1 MTAGAVASDQS
12 LRFVERLETFRDR
25 LLQVDWRNR
34 SILLRQARRKWSL
47 DLAGLGP
54 LFAGVAQEAV
64 EKALAGSGRVAIVL
78 DSDDSDI
85 AADIRSSVSQLERSQ
100 RLIFEESGLDDGYL
114 GFPFVVG
121 HIAPDKFVRAPVV
134 LFPAAIERVRGS
146 RGAGFY
152 LTFSQDE
159 PPVLNRALLAA
170 LRKVRGI
177 VVPKGLEDSLAEALE
192 APAGSPAETD
202 AVLAFLQRLHR
213 TLEGASLPLVDQLP
227 AKAKPVP
234 LAPITAE
241 ALAAMPPTR
250 LHLEP
255 LAVVGSFPQGST
267 AIFADY
273 EVLLE
278 RAAGGETDQGIVDD
292 LLEAPASSPPTQPP
306 EEARRIDS
314 IADRRLNFALPTDG
328 SQDAV
333 LVEAQQADCVVV
345 RGPPGT
351 GKSQVIVNLV
361 TDCLAKGQ
369 RVLVVCQKRAA
380 LDVVFQRL
388 ERAGLAEAA
397 LLVHDSRADRAAQ
410 FKRLARRMEGAPPP
424 VEERLARVFEETT
437 VAIDRMVGELNALV
451 NPFWTEAF
459 GGVRPFEL
467 YGAASPGYAPRLG
480 LADRAQSLTVAD
492 LKEAL
497 EACPKLEEG
506 NRRFDGPGAPLSG
519 RKPLASAG
527 LPAKAEFEA
536 ALSKVEKSA
545 TEGALCL
552 RGPGEQAAMISS
564 AMAFNALRAKG
575 YRFLLPAWWKA
586 SRAVKRLQ
594 QARASDPR
602 VQDPVV
608 LENSLAAGAELSAA
622 VGGLDKWLTEAG
634 WASVSDLLDDPKAA
648 GARAGAMRAA
658 LSDFEAMV
666 EHDRRVAGLSPA
678 AGALYAAC
686 AAGLGA
692 SPGPWAPT
700 LKQEVYGAWI
710 AAFEARNPQLVG
722 EPFARYL
729 ELRARLSQALD
740 ARRELLVAQL
750 AGDLARRFRTPKLP
764 PGDFHPNT
772 KLDTQWKKLA
782 YEFGK
787 QRRVK
792 SIRRLLEE
800 FPFQFGQV
808 APCWLTS
815 PEAASDIF
823 PLERGLFDLVIFD
836 EASQL
841 AVERALPAIYRGK
854 RSVIAGDEKQLRPFD
869 LFQIRE
875 DEDEGDEEPDAV
887 TEAESLLVLAMRI
900 FTPRYLSWHY
910 RSKFQELID
919 FSNHAFYEGNLQ
931 IAANVGRSAAV
942 PPIEFDMVPGV
953 WKDRTNRQ
961 EAERVAEI
969 VKVLLGG
976 KGPTGAAP
984 SVGVI
989 TFNDQ
994 QRDLILDT
1002 VEARRGADPEFE
1014 RLWAAA
1020 DGPDRLLDDRPFVKN
1035 LENVQGDERD
1045 IIVFSVGYA
1054 PGPDGKMRVQFGSL
1068 SQPGGENRLNVAVTR
1083 AREKVIL
1090 VASFDPKALAVDG
1103 SKNLGPQRLK
1113 QYLVYAQAVSQM
1125 RKDTVAAVLKDLDP
1139 AAGQVAPSHV
1149 ALTFEKPFEDQL
1161 KEALEAAGLKVDAR
1175 VGFSDYK
1182 VDLAVAHPTTPGRY
1196 VMAIECDG
1204 ETFHSAR
1211 SARER
1216 DVERQKFLEAHGWTL
1231 ERAWS
1236 RSWWQGP
1243 ESEVARLSARAA
1255 ELAGAPGAGKGPPA

>member
-1 MTAGAVASDQS
+1 MVDAPPSQQAKF
-12 LRFVERLETFRDR
+12 LERLETFRDR

-47 DLAGLGP
+47 DLAALGP
-54 LFAGVAQEAV
+54 LFAGVAEEAV
-64 EKALAGSGRVAIVL
+64 EKGLAGSGRVALVL
-78 DSDDSDI
+78 DSDDSDT
-85 AADIRSSVSQLERSQ
+85 AKDIRASVTQLERSV
-100 RLIFEESGLDDGYL
+100 RLIFEESGLDDCYL

-121 HIAPDKFVRAPVV
+121 HIAPDKFVRAPIV
-134 LFPAAIERVRGS
+134 LFPASLERVRGS

-152 LTFSQDE
+152 LTFSEDE

-177 VVPKGLEDSLAEALE
+177 AVPKGLEDSLAAALE
-192 APAGSPAETD
+192 APEGSPAEAD

-213 TLEGASLPLVDQLP
+213 TLESASLPLVDQLP
-227 AKAKPVP
+227 ASSKPVP
-234 LAPITAE
+234 LAPITADGLS
-241 ALAAMPPTR
+241 ALPPTR

-255 LAVVGSFPQGST
+255 LALVGSFPQGST

-273 EVLLE
+273 EALLE

-292 LLEAPASSPPTQPP
+292 LLEAPAASPPTQPP
-306 EEARRIDS
+306 EAARQIDL
-314 IADRRLNFALPTDG
+314 IPDRRLNFALPTDG

-351 GKSQVIVNLV
+351 GKSQVIVNLI
-361 TDCLAKGQ
+361 TDGLAKGQ

-388 ERAGLAEAA
+388 ERAGLADAA
-397 LLVHDSRADRAAQ
+397 LLVHDSRADRADQ
-410 FKRLARRMEGAPPP
+410 YKRLARRMDGAAPP
-424 VEERLARVFEETT
+424 VDERLARVFEETT
-437 VAIDRMVGELNALV
+437 VAVDRMVAELNTLV
-451 NPFWTEAF
+451 APLWAEAF

-467 YGAASPGYAPRLG
+467 YGAAAPGYTPRLSFKG
-480 LADRAQSLTVAD
+480 SAETLTVAD
-492 LKEAL
+492 LKEAI

-506 NRRFDGPGAPLSG
+506 SRRFDGADAPLAG
-519 RKPLASAG
+519 RKPLAAAG
-527 LPAKAEFEA
+527 LGVKGEFDA
-536 ALSKVEKSA
+536 ALAKVEQAAS
-545 TEGALCL
+545 EDALCL
-552 RGPGEQAAMISS
+552 REPGAQAAMISH
-564 AMAFNALRAKG
+564 AMAFNALKAKG
-575 YRFLLPAWWKA
+575 YRFLLPSWWRA
-586 SRAVKRLQ
+586 SGAVRRLQ
-594 QARASDPR
+594 QARPLDAR
-602 VQDPVV
+602 VQDPVA
-608 LENSLAAGAELSAA
+608 LEKALAAGAQLSGA
-622 VGGLDKWLTEAG
+622 VGGLDKWLKEDG
-634 WASVSDLLDDPKAA
+634 WASLSATLEDPKAVK
-648 GARAGAMRAA
+648 ARAGAMRGA
-658 LSDFEAMV
+658 LSSFEAVV

-686 AAGLGA
+686 AAGLAG
-692 SPGPWAPT
+692 SPEPWAPT
-700 LKQEVYGAWI
+700 LKQEVYRGWI
-710 AAFEARNPQLVG
+710 SAFEALHPQLVG
-722 EPFARYL
+722 EPFQRYL
-729 ELRARLSQALD
+729 ELRGRLAQALT

-750 AGDLARRFRTPKLP
+750 AGDLARRYRTAKLP
-764 PGDFHPNT
+764 PGDFHPNR
-772 KLDTQWKKLA
+772 KADTEWKKLA

-800 FPFQFGQV
+800 FPFPFAEV

-875 DEDEGDEEPDAV
+875 DEDDEEETDSV

-931 IAANVGRSAAV
+931 IAANVGRSPGL
-942 PPIEFDMVPGV
+942 PPIEFVKVAGV
-953 WKDRTNRQ
+953 WQDRTNPK
-961 EAERVAEI
+961 EAEQVVDI
-969 VKVLLGG
+969 VKVLLAS
-976 KGPTGAAP
+976 KGAKGEAP

-989 TFNDQ
+989 TFNDS
-994 QRDLILDT
+994 QRDLVLDT
-1002 VEARRGADPEFE
+1002 VEARRGTDPEFD
-1014 RLWAAA
+1014 RVWAAA
-1020 DGPDRLLDDRPFVKN
+1020 DAPDRLLDDRPFVKN

-1068 SQPGGENRLNVAVTR
+1068 SQEGGENRLNVAVTR

-1090 VASFDPKALAVDG
+1090 VASFDPKALPVDD

-1113 QYLVYAQAVSQM
+1113 QYLVYAEAVSKL
-1125 RKDTVAAVLKDLDP
+1125 RKDAVAAVLKDLDP
-1139 AAGQVAPSHV
+1139 AAGQAPPAYV
-1149 ALTFEKPFEDQL
+1149 ALTFERPFEDQL
-1161 KEALEAAGLKVDAR
+1161 KEALEAAGLKVDQR
-1175 VGFSDYK
+1175 VGFSEYK

-1204 ETFHSAR
+1204 ATFHSAR

-1216 DVERQKFLEAHGWTL
+1216 DVERQLFLEAHGWTL

-1236 RSWWQGP
+1236 RNWWRSREG
-1243 ESEVARLSARAA
+1243 EVERLKARASALA
-1255 ELAGAPGAGKGPPA
+1255 EGDSGKTP